1 MSDDPA
7 QRFADAWRARCGVRP
22 LDHPTFS
29 GVSRVW
35 RAELHPSHDA
45 DVVITVTDLDAG
57 GFIEVRAL
65 DPTGRQWAGIDAGLA
80 PWTAL
85 PEVRPR
91 VWEAPLTADALEA
104 LAARMPRLPLHSYG
118 PGGGGMSVHH
128 EALVDGAHHR
138 FASWSP
144 TPARSPLH
152 HAYVFALCELAARTI
167 PDAASVIHPLAA
179 YLR

>member
-1 MSDDPA
+1 MDPA

-35 RAELHPSHDA
+35 RAELHPAFDA

-65 DPTGRQWAGIDAGLA
+65 ALAGRQWASVDAGQA
-80 PWTAL
+80 PWSSL
-85 PEVRPR
+85 PEVRPQ
-91 VWEAPLTADALEA
+91 VWEGSLSAEAMESLT
-104 LAARMPRLPLHSYG
+104 ARMPRLPLHSYG
-118 PGGGGMSVHH
+118 PGVDGMTVHH

-144 TPARSPLH
+144 TPSRAPLH
-152 HAYVFALCELAARTI
+152 HAYVYALCDLAARSL
-167 PDAASVIHPLAA
+167 PEAASAIHPLAR